1 MQIDLRPIG
10 TVISKTEDSSE
21 IEIHARF
28 SPGLNGIDKYN
39 IRHVWVLFWM
49 HRLSED
55 AREILEAHPMGNR
68 AKEKRGV
75 FALRS
80 PMRPNPIGLT
90 RAELVERRDNIL
102 VVSGLDALEGS
113 PILDIKPAVS
123 DRHSN

>member
-1 MQIDLRPIG
+1 
-10 TVISKTEDSSE
+10 
-21 IEIHARF
+21 
-28 SPGLNGIDKYN
+28 
-39 IRHVWVLFWM
+39 M

-80 PMRPNPIGLT
+80 PMRPNPMGLT
-90 RAELVERRDNIL
+90 RVELVERRDNIL

-113 PILDIKPAVS
+113 PILDIKPAGS
-123 DRHSN
+123 DRRSN